1 MAEVIKFQPNYENLE
16 TRRHGRAVDAGEI
29 VSRCRFSKSK
39 LYREIK
45 AGNFAK
51 PMKLGYR
58 MSRWL
63 ESDIDDYLAKMD
75 ASRQAVSA

>member
-1 MAEVIKFQPNYENLE
+1 MADVIKFQPDYENRE
-16 TRRHGRAVDAGEI
+16 TRRHGRAVDVDEWCI
-29 VSRCRFSKSK
+29 RCGFSKSK
-39 LYREIK
+39 LYREIQ
-45 AGNFAK
+45 AGHIPK

-75 ASRQAVSA
+75 ADRQAVSA